1 MSNIIRIE
9 KREKF
14 TVISRALLEDK
25 NLHWST
31 RGILAYLLCKPDNW
45 ILRVTDLKNQGNL
58 GRDAIYK
65 RLKNAIEYGYITR
78 IDHRDDKGRVTGVEY
93 IVREKPRVLLTEN
106 PETDNQETRK
116 PDTVNTD
123 INKDEVVTNTKN
135 ITTTTTTTL
144 TDSGG
149 SYVFHKK
156 LTPLQKQEISKLLK
170 PLDFEHAQ
178 EVLYELSGYVDKN
191 LMQKDAVSLLQGFVR
206 KAEQGEFSLRLGIK
220 YKESA
225 NKVREIKIANKK
237 SIENAPKL
245 KPCDLDNPLVK
256 KLMNIKS
263 TSRKCD

>member
-1 MSNIIRIE
+1 MSNIIRVE

-14 TVISRALLEDK
+14 TIISRALLEDK

-45 ILRVTDLKNQGNL
+45 ILRVTDLKNQGDL

-65 RLKNAIEYGYITR
+65 RLKNAIEYGYINR

-93 IVREKPRVLLTEN
+93 IVHEKPRGLLPEN
-106 PETDNQETRK
+106 PETGNQETRK

-123 INKDEVVTNTKN
+123 INKNEVIPSTKK
-135 ITTTTTTTL
+135 ITTTTTAL
-144 TDSGG
+144 TS
-149 SYVFHKK
+149 SCNYIFHKK
-156 LTPLQKQEISKLLK
+156 LTSLQKQAISKLLK
-170 PLDFEHAQ
+170 SLDLELAQ
-178 EVLYELSGYVDKN
+178 EVLFELSGYIDKN
-191 LMQKDAVSLLQGFVR
+191 LIQKDAVSLLQGFVR

-225 NKVREIKIANKK
+225 NKVREIKIANKR

-245 KPCDLDNPLVK
+245 KSCDLDNPLVR